1 MGISRDA
8 YDLLCQAASSFE
20 SDNDFGLVQVEEIMV
35 KAFGAYGSPER
46 ESKEGLEW
54 KQFWTDMVNWEEAV
68 HESDT
73 TRKKP
78 VV

>member
-1 MGISRDA
+1 
-8 YDLLCQAASSFE
+8 
-20 SDNDFGLVQVEEIMV
+20 MV

-54 KQFWTDMVNWEEAV
+54 KQFWTDMVNCEEAV
-68 HESDT
+68 QELDT